1 MKKINRRNFIS
12 FSSIA
17 AAAMVCNACSG
28 RKGDNDKNSRIDFR
42 DKINEKGKVNP
53 NEGMTKEEIMIMLD
67 QRVNN
72 YMAVSHHCAQSSFL
86 ALSEQFGL
94 EDKEILKALTPLPG
108 IAERGQT
115 CGVVTGSLMVMG
127 LVFGRDRIDDWQ
139 KYRDSLIPTGE
150 FVEEFEKE
158 MGSTL
163 CRDIVEKEF
172 GEKLDL
178 RDPSDH
184 EKFVAAD
191 ATSKCSN
198 VVRKGV
204 RIAAKI
210 ILEKVQKS

>member
-1 MKKINRRNFIS
+1 MEKINRRDFIS

-17 AAAMVCNACSG
+17 AAAIVCNACSG
-28 RKGDNDKNSRIDFR
+28 RKSKNDRNSSIDSP
-42 DKINEKGKVNP
+42 DKISKNKKVDP

-67 QRVNN
+67 QRVNT
-72 YMAVSHHCAQSSFL
+72 YMAKSHHCAQSSFL

-115 CGVVTGSLMVMG
+115 CGVVTGSLMAMG

-158 MGSTL
+158 MGSSL

-172 GEKLDL
+172 GERLDL
-178 RDPSDH
+178 RDPADH

-191 ATSKCSN
+191 ATLKCSN

-210 ILEKVQKS
+210 ILEKAPKS